1 MPPKNV
7 KKRKTLHT
15 VAFRAN
21 APMKWCERKVPPAD
35 GTVDVIVKL
44 GGAAITVKD
53 GDPDTPDLDALITCC
68 GTIADAVNTHGW
80 SDTRQFLKVIVVH
93 GAGSFGHP
101 QAKEYGV
108 ANGGDVGGNAKLK
121 EGIEKTKTSVRKLCK
136 LVCDQLSE
144 QNVMTGPIGSD
155 RVAPISPYGKF
166 FTVGKKLNRNL
177 SRGGFDE
184 VRAAVMAG
192 KVPVLHGD
200 VVRDSEQG
208 CAILSGDTLVE
219 CLTEEFKPKRVVFIS
234 DVEGI
239 FTSKPLHKKGPCDIC
254 PDGTT
259 PPPALLR
266 EIQVKPDGSWVAT
279 KAAGPLKYLN
289 DHFPEDFAYEF
300 VPGSPGHLHRIRAN
314 PEWVD
319 ANPEWV
325 FNEALD
331 KLVVKAAVG
340 TTDATV
346 SLEDNGDV
354 TGGIKTKVQEAAAI
368 ALKGVDVFLTN
379 EQWMCERGEA
389 ILNGE
394 VNDDEYKMPWTHV
407 MMAPGA
413 AEVKTEV
420 KVEPP

>member
-1 MPPKNV
+1 
-7 KKRKTLHT
+7 
-15 VAFRAN
+15 
-21 APMKWCERKVPPAD
+21 MKWCERRVPPAD

-53 GDPDTPDLDALITCC
+53 GEPDTPNLGALKICC
-68 GTIADAVNTHGW
+68 EKIADAVNTHGYTL
-80 SDTRQFLKVIVVH
+80 SPRTYDVQYLKMIIVH

-177 SRGGFDE
+177 SRRGFDE

-219 CLTEEFKPKRVVFIS
+219 CLTEEFKPKRVVFVS

-239 FTSKPLHKKGPCDIC
+239 FTSNPLHKNGPCDIC
-254 PDGTT
+254 PDGKT

-279 KAAGPLKYLN
+279 KAAGPLRYLSN
-289 DHFPEDFAYEF
+289 MPEWRRHAD
-300 VPGSPGHLHRIRAN
+300 

>member
-1 MPPKNV
+1 M
-7 KKRKTLHT
+7 
-15 VAFRAN
+15 
-21 APMKWCERKVPPAD
+21 
-35 GTVDVIVKL
+35 DVIVKL

-53 GDPDTPDLDALITCC
+53 GEPDTPNLDALKTCC
-68 GTIADAVNTHGW
+68 WEIANAVNTHGCTT
-80 SDTRQFLKVIVVH
+80 SPRDYDEQYLKMIVVH

-108 ANGGDVGGNAKLK
+108 ANGGDVDGNARLR

-136 LVCDQLSE
+136 LVCDELSKE
-144 QNVMTGPIGSD
+144 NGYQWADGTGSIAPE
-155 RVAPISPYGKF
+155 RVAPISPYGNF

-239 FTSKPLHKKGPCDIC
+239 FTSKPLHKDGPCDIC

-314 PEWVD
+314 PKWVD

-413 AEVKTEV
+413 PEVKTEV

>member
-1 MPPKNV
+1 MRTKI
-7 KKRKTLHT
+7 KCRKYAT
-15 VAFRAN
+15 
-21 APMKWCERKVPPAD
+21 WCARKVPPAD

-53 GDPDTPDLDALITCC
+53 GEPDTPNLGALKICC
-68 GTIADAVNTHGW
+68 EKIADAVNTHGYTL
-80 SDTRQFLKVIVVH
+80 SPRTYDVQYLKMIIVH

-108 ANGGDVGGNAKLK
+108 ANGGDVGGNARLK
-121 EGIEKTKTSVRKLCK
+121 EGIEKTKTSVRKLRE
-136 LVCDQLSE
+136 LVCDELSKE
-144 QNVMTGPIGSD
+144 NGYHPSGGSIAPD

-177 SRGGFDE
+177 SRGGIDE

-200 VVRDSEQG
+200 VVCDSEQG

-239 FTSKPLHKKGPCDIC
+239 FTSKPLHKDGPCDIC
-254 PDGTT
+254 PDGRT

-279 KAAGPLKYLN
+279 KAAGPLQYISAMV
-289 DHFPEDFAYEF
+289 DWTD
-300 VPGSPGHLHRIRAN
+300 

-368 ALKGVDVFLTN
+368 ALKGVDVFLTHVHEMN
-379 EQWMCERGEA
+379 RYGDA
-389 ILNGE
+389 ILKGDA
-394 VNDDEYKMPWTHV
+394 DDDDDYMLTHV
-407 MMAPGA
+407 LMAPGA

>member
-1 MPPKNV
+1 M
-7 KKRKTLHT
+7 RKFGT
-15 VAFRAN
+15 
-21 APMKWCERKVPPAD
+21 WCARKVPPAD

-53 GDPDTPDLDALITCC
+53 GEPDTPNLDALITCC
-68 GTIADAVNTHGW
+68 QKIADAVNTHGYTLNPRTY
-80 SDTRQFLKVIVVH
+80 DEQYLKMIVVH

-108 ANGGDVGGNAKLK
+108 ANGGDVDGNARLK
-121 EGIEKTKTSVRKLCK
+121 EGIEKTKTSVRKLRE
-136 LVCDQLSE
+136 LVCDELSKE
-144 QNVMTGPIGSD
+144 NGYQWTDGTGSIAPE

-177 SRGGFDE
+177 SRGGLDE

-200 VVRDSEQG
+200 VVGDSEQG

-239 FTSKPLHKKGPCDIC
+239 FTSKPLHKNGPCDIC
-254 PDGTT
+254 PDGRT

-314 PEWVD
+314 PEWVA

>member
-1 MPPKNV
+1 M
-7 KKRKTLHT
+7 
-15 VAFRAN
+15 
-21 APMKWCERKVPPAD
+21 PPAD

-53 GDPDTPDLDALITCC
+53 GEPDTPNLDALITCC
-68 GTIADAVNTHGW
+68 QKIADAVNTHGHT
-80 SDTRQFLKVIVVH
+80 SNPRTYDEQYLKMIIVH

-108 ANGGDVGGNAKLK
+108 ANGGDVGGNARLR
-121 EGIEKTKTSVRKLCK
+121 EGIEKTKTSVRELCK
-136 LVCDQLSE
+136 LVCDQLSKQYGGKNRGE
-144 QNVMTGPIGSD
+144 IDVYSGENQWWKPIAPD

-166 FTVGKKLNRNL
+166 FTVGKKLNSNL

-239 FTSKPLHKKGPCDIC
+239 FTSKPLHKNGPCNIC
-254 PDGTT
+254 PDGKT

-279 KAAGPLKYLN
+279 KAAGPLRYLSN
-289 DHFPEDFAYEF
+289 MPEWRRHAD
-300 VPGSPGHLHRIRAN
+300 

-379 EQWMCERGEA
+379 VHEMWGYGGA
-389 ILNGE
+389 ILNGK
-394 VNDDEYKMPWTHV
+394 VNDDDYYERRYMLTHV

-413 AEVKTEV
+413 TEVKTEV